1 MYVRYLSEP
10 FTPAMPINNG
20 QLTLLLDFL
29 EAGAVDDAQ
38 QDDQV
43 GACQAGEVTGQAV
56 VHFLV
61 VPQCNSSVW
70 KSVRGP
76 HTVG

>member
-1 MYVRYLSEP
+1 VRYLGKP
-10 FTPAMPINNG
+10 FTPAVPINNG
-20 QLTLLLDFL
+20 QLTLILDLL
-29 EAGAVDDAQ
+29 EAGAVEDAQ

-43 GACQAGEVTGQAV
+43 VG
-56 VHFLV
+56 HFLV
-61 VPQCNSSVW
+61 VPQCNSSVR